1 MAGGVPRDDGGPA
14 GRRAAE
20 PGRGAAE
27 PGRRLDPSLLVVALG
42 GNALIRR
49 GEPGSVEVQRRNLE
63 QAAAALRPLI
73 ADGRRLVL
81 THGNGPQ
88 VGFLAL
94 EAEAAA
100 ATVPPPPLDVLGAE
114 SQGQIGY
121 LLESAL
127 REELR
132 RAGDAREV
140 ATLLT
145 QTLVADGDP
154 AFGRPTKPVGPVY
167 DEATARRLAAL
178 RGWSVAPDGGG
189 WRRVVPSPAPLGIV
203 EAATIRTLV
212 ERRVLVVAAGGG
224 GVPVVA
230 GPGGALHGVEGVVD
244 KDLAAVALALAVG
257 AGTLLLLTDVAA
269 VERDHGTPR
278 ARPIDRLTVAEAR
291 ALLDVGVLP
300 AGSMAPKVEACVRFL
315 EAGGTTAAIG
325 ALADAAAVAAGT
337 AGTRV
342 VAGAGPVP

>member
-1 MAGGVPRDDGGPA
+1 MATGVPASASD
-14 GRRAAE
+14 
-20 PGRGAAE
+20 
-27 PGRRLDPSLLVVALG
+27 RRLDPALLVVALG

-63 QAAAALRPLI
+63 RAAAALRPLI

-145 QTLVADGDP
+145 QTLVAAGDP
-154 AFGRPTKPVGPVY
+154 AFERPTKPVGPVY

-178 RGWSVAPDGGG
+178 RGWTVAPDGAG
-189 WRRVVPSPAPLGIV
+189 WRRVVPSPEPLGIV
-203 EAATIRTLV
+203 EAATIRSLV
-212 ERRVLVVAAGGG
+212 ERRVLVIAAGGG

-230 GPGGALHGVEGVVD
+230 GPDGALHGVEGVVD

-269 VERDHGTPR
+269 VERDHGTAR
-278 ARPIDRLTVAEAR
+278 ARPIDRLDVADAR
-291 ALLDVGVLP
+291 ALLDAGVLP
-300 AGSMAPKVEACVRFL
+300 AGSMGPKVEACVRFL
-315 EAGGTTAAIG
+315 EAGGAAAAVG
-325 ALADAAAVAAGT
+325 ALADAAAVAEGT

-342 VAGAGPVP
+342 VAAAGPVR